1 MKFSWENI
9 DSTIFTLS
17 GLVSPPGTTFSTSEL
32 GREHVLS
39 RKAFTSSVS
48 FSIDSMVQE
57 LGNCDTEETSSVG
70 VGFVVV
76 FSVDGDIVVL
86 VVVSATVGADT
97 DVEEIVDS

>member
-9 DSTIFTLS
+9 DSTILTLS
-17 GLVSPPGTTFSTSEL
+17 GLVSLPGTTFSTSEL

-48 FSIDSMVQE
+48 FSID
-57 LGNCDTEETSSVG
+57 SVG